1 MTAILPPK
9 SDEVFKMLFGDEQ
22 NKEILAAFLKAVLP
36 LPDDDYEEIEILNPF
51 LPGEVLNDKIG
62 ILDLK
67 LRLKSGRLIDVE
79 IVRREV
85 AQVIVPPEKYPGRD
99 LMFRHQ

>member
-22 NKEILAAFLKAVLP
+22 NKEILAGFLKALLP

-51 LPGEVLNDKIG
+51 LPG
-62 ILDLK
+62 
-67 LRLKSGRLIDVE
+67 
-79 IVRREV
+79 
-85 AQVIVPPEKYPGRD
+85 
-99 LMFRHQ
+99 